1 MCPMDPHRGTDPDR
15 QCSHLDLSIIYGCWS
30 MTACANAVPWLPTRG
45 YWPMTANAATWI
57 TRDWPITATWV
68 TMVLA
73 HHCQCSHLGH
83 KGTGPSLPPGSQGYW
98 PITANAATWITR
110 VLAHHCQC
118 SHLDHKGTGP
128 SLPMQPPG
136 SPHACWPVTAN
147 AATRISTCV
156 LARHCQ
162 CSHLDCNKGTGLS
175 LPMRASAWTP
185 SLTLGFS
192 TQLTLYLVKLLHN
205 G

>member
-1 MCPMDPHRGTDPDR
+1 MSQPATNTQFHCFTASHKHTISMFHSQPQTHNFTVSQPATHTQTAEEIIHHYANPSLLMCPMDPHRGTDPDR

-73 HHCQCSHLGH
+73 HHCQCSHLDLH
-83 KGTGPSLPPGSQGYW
+83 MR
-98 PITANAATWITR
+98 A
-110 VLAHHCQC
+110 
-118 SHLDHKGTGP
+118 GP

-136 SPHACWPVTAN
+136 LQQRYWPVTAYESQCLDSKLN
-147 AATRISTCV
+147 SRILNPVNLV
-156 LARHCQ
+156 LGKITA
-162 CSHLDCNKGTGLS
+162 
-175 LPMRASAWTP
+175 
-185 SLTLGFS
+185 
-192 TQLTLYLVKLLHN
+192 
-205 G
+205 

>member
-1 MCPMDPHRGTDPDR
+1 MFHSQPQTHNFTVSQPATHTQTAEEIIHHYANPSLLMCPMDPHRGTDPDR

-73 HHCQCSHLGH
+73 HHCQCSHL
-83 KGTGPSLPPGSQGYW
+83 
-98 PITANAATWITR
+98 
-110 VLAHHCQC
+110 
-118 SHLDHKGTGP
+118 DHKGTGP

-147 AATRISTCV
+147 AATGISTCV